1 MEFANERASEI
12 SGYSLDEIARGV
24 NIFQFIVPEDRDRA
38 TKNIQRLL
46 LGGSYVPKEY
56 EFMRKDGTTFPALI
70 TATPRI
76 CKNKITGFRGMV
88 LDISER
94 KKAELELKQ
103 YNEILE
109 RVGEGIDAGLAVIN
123 RDYRVVWANKRLMD
137 LGVAPNKKCYETFNN
152 IGIVCPNCG
161 VEKIFENN
169 ASTRCP

>member
-1 MEFANERASEI
+1 
-12 SGYSLDEIARGV
+12 
-24 NIFQFIVPEDRDRA
+24 
-38 TKNIQRLL
+38 
-46 LGGSYVPKEY
+46 
-56 EFMRKDGTTFPALI
+56 
-70 TATPRI
+70 
-76 CKNKITGFRGMV
+76 MV

-152 IGIVCPNCG
+152 IGIVCPI
-161 VEKIFENN
+161 VASRKSSKIMLPLMSMN
-169 ASTRCP
+169 TKR